1 MIKKKYLIVIL
12 FMILFITIFTRFSFA
27 SDPTLAANA
36 AATDNTIYDANPGQ
50 ADAAEPAEP
59 STTQNPTVSYTEL
72 EDSSD
77 LSITNMIN
85 IILAAIGVVLI
96 LLGIAILLKI
106 K

>member
-12 FMILFITIFTRFSFA
+12 FMILFITLFTRFSFA

-59 STTQNPTVSYTEL
+59 PL
-72 EDSSD
+72 FWRRLDS
-77 LSITNMIN
+77 LR
-85 IILAAIGVVLI
+85 LRLPYR
-96 LLGIAILLKI
+96 
-106 K
+106 